1 MLAVELSSRSVH
13 LTWATLAGLL
23 ITLAGAKVL
32 GLYDRDEVL
41 LRSTTLDE
49 VPKLF
54 HMATMCALVAW
65 LAGGLV
71 VAGRLD
77 RSETLLLWLS
87 LLVLLALARFAARAF
102 SLRVTP
108 PSAACSSATPPAP
121 RSSAG
126 SSTERRGVRAELVG
140 HVELDTIDAW
150 SRRRPPRRG
159 SPRCASS
166 RAAWTCTARSS
177 RRTAAGADDMLDLL
191 RTLNAVGVRSACC
204 RASSRSSARRSSSTT
219 STA

>member
-23 ITLAGAKVL
+23 ITLTGAKVL

-41 LRSTTLDE
+41 LRRTTLDE

-65 LAGGLV
+65 LTGGLV

-108 PSAACSSATPPAP
+108 PERCLFIGDAAGAAVIA
-121 RSSAG
+121 RKFE
-126 SSTERRGVRAELVG
+126 ERRGVRAELVG
-140 HVELDTIDAW
+140 HVELDTSTPGRATPA
-150 SRRRPPRRG
+150 RPPS

-166 RAAWTCTARSS
+166 RAA
-177 RRTAAGADDMLDLL
+177 
-191 RTLNAVGVRSACC
+191 
-204 RASSRSSARRSSSTT
+204 
-219 STA
+219 